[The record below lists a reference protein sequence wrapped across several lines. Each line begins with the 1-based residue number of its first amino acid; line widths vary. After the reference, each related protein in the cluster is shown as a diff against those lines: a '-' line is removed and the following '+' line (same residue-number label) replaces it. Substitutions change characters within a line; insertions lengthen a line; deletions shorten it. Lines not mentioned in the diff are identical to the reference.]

1 MAKFSVIYLFFLT
14 KRGSNS
20 QNQLDKLTFSP
31 IKLFVNNKNYLIC
44 LINSVLVYQN
54 FYKHLITSDQ
64 RFNIKTKLL
73 IKMFFIMLKL
83 YSLLQI

>member
-1 MAKFSVIYLFFLT
+1 
-14 KRGSNS
+14 
-20 QNQLDKLTFSP
+20 
-31 IKLFVNNKNYLIC
+31 
-44 LINSVLVYQN
+44 VLVYQN
-54 FYKHLITSDQ
+54 FYKYLITSDQ